1 MVRRLAFLGL
11 IGLAIVAVW
20 VGWLQRPVTVESATA
35 HPSIIYEGYLE
46 DGGSSAHGQ
55 YDFLITLFDA
65 ATDGQPIGEALAVP
79 DVTVVDGRFTAPLSL
94 PARDQPVYVE
104 VAVRQ
109 HGSSSYTVLTPRQ
122 IVTPAATGTGTT
134 ASSQTRTVSISP
146 AALIRDLDSTNLVMD
161 NDLALRWAANVSDE
175 AGFYLARPADWD
187 GTSPVTVR
195 VFFAL
200 GGNGAGAVNWRLKLN
215 TYTPGSGE
223 WLTNP
228 GTRDAD
234 SLLTFPSGPS
244 WYRIYSQSFTLTDSN
259 LANNSLWSFFLLRGN
274 AANSETFAGQLY
286 LLNIEVEYGE
296 GELALP

>member
-1 MVRRLAFLGL
+1 MVRRLALLLFT
-11 IGLAIVAVW
+11 GLAIVVAW
-20 VGWLQRPVTVESATA
+20 FGWLQKPVTVESATA
-35 HPSIIYEGYLE
+35 HASVTYEGYLE
-46 DGGSSAHGQ
+46 DGGAPAQGQ
-55 YDFLITLFDA
+55 YDLVFQLFDA
-65 ATDGQPIGEALAVP
+65 LTDGQPIGEALALP
-79 DVTVVDGRFTAPLSL
+79 DVTVVEGRFAAPLSL
-94 PARDQPVYVE
+94 PARDQAVYVE
-104 VAVRQ
+104 VAVRPQ
-109 HGSSSYTVLTPRQ
+109 GSTTFTVLTPRQ
-122 IVTPAATGTGTT
+122 VVTPAATGAGTT
-134 ASSQTRTVSISP
+134 AASQTRTVNISP
-146 AALIRDLDSTNLVMD
+146 AALIRDLDSANLLMD
-161 NDLALRWAANVSDE
+161 NDLALRWAANVNDE

-259 LANNSLWSFFLLRGN
+259 LAATSLWSFFLLRGN

-286 LLNIEVEYGE
+286 LLNVEVEYGV
-296 GELALP
+296 AP

>member
-1 MVRRLAFLGL
+1 MVRRLALLSL
-11 IGLAIVAVW
+11 IGFAIVVVW
-20 VGWLQRPVTVESATA
+20 VGWLQMPATVESATTHA
-35 HPSIIYEGYLE
+35 SITYEGYLE
-46 DGGSSAHGQ
+46 DGGASAQGQ

-65 ATDGQPIGEALAVP
+65 ATDGQPLGEALAVP
-79 DVTVVDGRFTAPLSL
+79 DVTVVDGRFATPLSL
-94 PARDQPVYVE
+94 PARDQVVYVE
-104 VAVRQ
+104 VAVRPQ
-109 HGSSSYTVLTPRQ
+109 GSTTYTVLTPRQ
-122 IVTPAATGTGTT
+122 IVTPTLAEAGLAAR
-134 ASSQTRTVSISP
+134 SQTRTVSISP
-146 AALIRDLDSTNLVMD
+146 ASLIRDLDSTNLVMD

-195 VFFAL
+195 LFFAL

-215 TYTPGSGE
+215 TYTPNSGE

-259 LANNSLWSFFLLRGN
+259 LADTPLWSFFLLRGN
-274 AANSETFAGQLY
+274 PANSETFAGQLY
-286 LLNIEVEYGE
+286 LLNIEVEYGVT
-296 GELALP
+296 P

>member
-1 MVRRLAFLGL
+1 MEKREPRFKRIGVAPQRLFLFVLVLLGL
-11 IGLAIVAVW
+11 VLGLGTFRLMQPGHAFSADSNAAPQSSMR
-20 VGWLQRPVTVESATA
+20 GGTYQLQGHLRSRPVSFA
-35 HPSIIYEGYLE
+35 PSLRLGWSRISTG
-46 DGGSSAHGQ
+46 
-55 YDFLITLFDA
+55 
-65 ATDGQPIGEALAVP
+65 
-79 DVTVVDGRFTAPLSL
+79 SL
-94 PARDQPVYVE
+94 PMLAQ
-104 VAVRQ
+104 A
-109 HGSSSYTVLTPRQ
+109 HVLTR
-122 IVTPAATGTGTT
+122 
-134 ASSQTRTVSISP
+134 SVSISP
-146 AALIRDLDSTNLVMD
+146 AAFIRDLDSANLVMD
-161 NDLALRWAANVSDE
+161 NDLALRWAANVNDE

-259 LANNSLWSFFLLRGN
+259 LANNPLWSFFLLRGN

-286 LLNIEVEYGE
+286 LLNAEVAY
-296 GELALP
+296 LRNPPSYVVYLPIIRR